1 LGRKAFFRGREAF
14 FLLAVRAV
22 TREEEVSM
30 TRERKSYG
38 VEFFDRD
45 VPVT

>member
-1 LGRKAFFRGREAF
+1 VGGIFARIFLGGKAFFFGFA
-14 FLLAVRAV
+14 ADK
-22 TREEEVSM
+22 EVIM
-30 TRERKSYG
+30 TGGTNHFG

>member
-1 LGRKAFFRGREAF
+1 VAR
-14 FLLAVRAV
+14 V
-22 TREEEVSM
+22 TATRREEVVM
-30 TRERKSYG
+30 TGERKSYG

>member
-1 LGRKAFFRGREAF
+1 LVGQAFSRSAA
-14 FLLAVRAV
+14 LAK
-22 TREEEVSM
+22 EEVIM
-30 TRERKSYG
+30 TGKTNHYG

>member
-1 LGRKAFFRGREAF
+1 
-14 FLLAVRAV
+14 LAVQAA
-22 TREEEVSM
+22 TRGEEVIM
-30 TRERKSYG
+30 TGERKSYG

>member
-1 LGRKAFFRGREAF
+1 LAGKALFLGAGA
-14 FLLAVRAV
+14 
-22 TREEEVSM
+22 REEVIM
-30 TRERKSYG
+30 TGKANHYG